1 MATINDATNL
11 QGGVISLRP
20 KVVEGDSNTKRSL
33 RRLRRHK
40 MALFGILLLAGMLLY
55 VFIGSF
61 VFSEAYSNHNDIT
74 MQTQMPTAD
83 HLFGTD
89 EIGRDILARTIWGGQ
104 ISLFIA
110 VTAVLVEI
118 SVGTVVGI
126 VAGYFGGLL
135 DAALMRFV
143 EAMLS
148 IPPLFIAL
156 MAVRVFSDRIPDI
169 TIGGRVFSNTLVVV
183 ILVIGLTSWMS
194 ISRIVRATV
203 LSVKEQ
209 EFITAARSIGAS

>member
-1 MATINDATNL
+1 RKASAPCSHTL
-11 QGGVISLRP
+11 VGGEERGALVWGRP
-20 KVVEGDSNTKRSL
+20 FWGRKF
-33 RRLRRHK
+33 
-40 MALFGILLLAGMLLY
+40 LF
-55 VFIGSF
+55 
-61 VFSEAYSNHNDIT
+61 
-74 MQTQMPTAD
+74 
-83 HLFGTD
+83 
-89 EIGRDILARTIWGGQ
+89 
-104 ISLFIA
+104 FIA

-209 EFITAARSIGAS
+209 EFITAARSIGASDQRIVMGHILPNCAAPIIVAATLGVAQAILLEAYLGFLGVGVRLPTPTWG